1 MLLSMALWKAVADR
15 HDLLVATW
23 DSGRVGQAEQER
35 LSTLVWGRL
44 DATRHLPAGGDGHRD
59 ATGALAVSLPEA
71 CRLSDALAASLR
83 ARLGVDAS
91 EADTTARIRQLRAAV
106 ERVRDLVDREPASAH
121 DAGAAVLAKLDTR
134 VSDAMARAQRGADT
148 GGLIGPLESDVAR
161 AERDLIVGAA
171 NRRAEAHD
179 AARAR
184 ALREELEARG
194 VALRDLAAL
203 CVAEVT
209 PAPRFA
215 VPDVSALGR
224 VPTEP
229 DAVDAY
235 LVRLDAVGR
244 AMTMA
249 QDAYAAALAERDE
262 LSGRLE
268 GYAAKAGALGVSSSS
283 AGDLADLQRRTTESS
298 TPSPPTSSARAPS
311 SRRTRPTWPAC
322 SRSEPSDSTEPRRHA
337 MTACTQPGCTGN
349 ILDGYCDVCGSPAA
363 QRRARQPRATVR
375 GTHRRDRR
383 KVHPARLHAEPS
395 STATATCAAL
405 PAAAAAATRDT
416 GRRRARP
423 PRPSRAHRTGSPPR
437 PWARR
442 APRPA
447 APRSPAASAPPPPGC
462 AAPGWVPG

>member
-1 MLLSMALWKAVADR
+1 MISASTSATAPTAPGRLGQAIAPLDAVRYLEALGAWRDQRKAELDVLDEAALQAADQSAYTGDMLLSMALWKAVADR

-83 ARLGVDAS
+83 ARLGIDAS

-121 DAGAAVLAKLDTR
+121 DAGAAVLAKLDKR

-229 DAVDAY
+229 
-235 LVRLDAVGR
+235 GR
-244 AMTMA
+244 G
-249 QDAYAAALAERDE
+249 
-262 LSGRLE
+262 GRLP
-268 GYAAKAGALGVSSSS
+268 GQA
-283 AGDLADLQRRTTESS
+283 RR
-298 TPSPPTSSARAPS
+298 
-311 SRRTRPTWPAC
+311 RRTRHDHGAG
-322 SRSEPSDSTEPRRHA
+322 RLR
-337 MTACTQPGCTGN
+337 GC
-349 ILDGYCDVCGSPAA
+349 
-363 QRRARQPRATVR
+363 
-375 GTHRRDRR
+375 
-383 KVHPARLHAEPS
+383 
-395 STATATCAAL
+395 AL
-405 PAAAAAATRDT
+405 
-416 GRRRARP
+416 G
-423 PRPSRAHRTGSPPR
+423 
-437 PWARR
+437 ARR
-442 APRPA
+442 AEGPA
-447 APRSPAASAPPPPGC
+447 GWVRRQGRCPRSELVIRGRSR
-462 AAPGWVPG
+462 

>member
-1 MLLSMALWKAVADR
+1 
-15 HDLLVATW
+15 
-23 DSGRVGQAEQER
+23 
-35 LSTLVWGRL
+35 
-44 DATRHLPAGGDGHRD
+44 
-59 ATGALAVSLPEA
+59 
-71 CRLSDALAASLR
+71 
-83 ARLGVDAS
+83 
-91 EADTTARIRQLRAAV
+91 
-106 ERVRDLVDREPASAH
+106 
-121 DAGAAVLAKLDTR
+121 
-134 VSDAMARAQRGADT
+134 MARAQRGADT

-262 LSGRLE
+262 LKGLLD
-268 GYAAKAGALGVSSSS
+268 GYAVKAGALGLSSSS
-283 AGDLADLQRRTTESS
+283 AGDLADLQRRTNAVLDAKPAQLER
-298 TPSPPTSSARAPS
+298 ARA
-311 SRRTRPTWPAC
+311 
-322 SRSEPSDSTEPRRHA
+322 
-337 MTACTQPGCTGN
+337 
-349 ILDGYCDVCGSPAA
+349 LLAA
-363 QRRARQPRATVR
+363 YQAYLASVQSQRGPN
-375 GTHRRDRR
+375 
-383 KVHPARLHAEPS
+383 
-395 STATATCAAL
+395 
-405 PAAAAAATRDT
+405 
-416 GRRRARP
+416 
-423 PRPSRAHRTGSPPR
+423 RPSHGGTP
-437 PWARR
+437 
-442 APRPA
+442 
-447 APRSPAASAPPPPGC
+447 
-462 AAPGWVPG
+462 